1 MSKESSK
8 KVRTFI
14 VIPKDMYEV
23 YEMIPDM
30 RGTQGDLTRVAIMAY
45 QLGYNDG
52 LDKGDSDEG

>member
-1 MSKESSK
+1 MAEKK

-23 YEMIPDM
+23 YEMLPDM
-30 RGTQGDLTRVAIMAY
+30 RGTQADLVRVAIMSY

-52 LDKGDSDEG
+52 LDKGGSDERM